1 MIGGFTIRS
10 LGSTLTF
17 RAFALVAASAAVAY
31 EIIHHINRCCQSENV
46 SELEDKEIK
55 QPINQLQEFEMADMT
70 NKEITLP
77 LAAFDS
83 ELEPLTTPIPPEVN
97 SV

>member
-17 RAFALVAASAAVAY
+17 RAFALVAASSAVAY

-46 SELEDKEIK
+46 SELEDKGIK
-55 QPINQLQEFEMADMT
+55 QPINQLQELEMAD
-70 NKEITLP
+70 ITLP
-77 LAAFDS
+77 LDVFDS
-83 ELEPLTTPIPPEVN
+83 ELEPLTNPIPPEEN

>member
-1 MIGGFTIRS
+1 MLGGFTIRS

-31 EIIHHINRCCQSENV
+31 EIIHHLNRCCKSENV
-46 SELEDKEIK
+46 SEVEDKEIT
-55 QPINQLQEFEMADMT
+55 QPINQLQELEMAYMT
-70 NKEITLP
+70 SNEITLP
-77 LAAFDS
+77 LDAFDS
-83 ELEPLTTPIPPEVN
+83 ELEPLTNPIPPEDN

>member
-17 RAFALVAASAAVAY
+17 RAFALVAASSAVAY

-55 QPINQLQEFEMADMT
+55 QPINQLQELEMAD
-70 NKEITLP
+70 ITLP
-77 LAAFDS
+77 LDVFDS
-83 ELEPLTTPIPPEVN
+83 ELEPLTNPIPPEEN